1 MMICPYYQSFKLAQ
15 LKTRAYKHGLA
26 IRKLK
31 RGDDDSY
38 CVVDMRRNVTVSCP
52 TEMPLAGIAQWLDAY
67 EAEADEAEG
76 GDDHDGK
83 DDGH

>member
-1 MMICPYYQSFKLAQ
+1 MKLAQ
-15 LKTRAYKHGLA
+15 LRIRASQHGLG

-38 CVVDMRRNVTVSCP
+38 CVVDMRRNAVVSYS
-52 TEMPLAGIAQWLDAY
+52 TEMPLAAIEQWLDDY